1 MFFFSLGS
9 PAVEEFASKK
19 SVWNALSPIVSQ
31 VALSVTPEFEE
42 FFKSNMQK
50 TTILIPPTN

>member
-1 MFFFSLGS
+1 
-9 PAVEEFASKK
+9 
-19 SVWNALSPIVSQ
+19 
-31 VALSVTPEFEE
+31 VTPEFEE